1 MISVIIPVYNCEK
14 YIERCVE
21 SIIVQKSANVDLE
34 IVLVDDGSKDNS
46 YSVCVEMKKRY
57 LDSVVLVH
65 KDNGGVSSARN
76 AGMDAAHG
84 EYYFFADS
92 DDVVTEKA
100 LESLVMLTSKT
111 AQLYMGEVWIYGNKR
126 QILYTKKASY
136 TKEEYIYEMMTEP
149 ATELVASGVWGKLFL
164 AEIISKNAIRF
175 DETYQN
181 GEDGLF
187 FAEYLKHVSNI
198 EVLEGELPVYKL
210 YRYDTNE
217 RTSAVSY
224 FYPDLVEFFL
234 LHREMLYKQ
243 LLDSKDI
250 NFNEIHQHY
259 INDLIILLVRA
270 FAFPDFFKA
279 NELMDILKKLLKKDI
294 VKRAS
299 KDYVR
304 KIKGSSILIPFGIRH
319 DCKMILYWQ
328 LRRRGNKYR
337 KNRYNGEKLRSIYRY
352 KRRNK

>member
-46 YSVCVEMKKRY
+46 YNVCVEMKKRY
-57 LDSVVLVH
+57 PDSVVLVH

-100 LESLVMLTSKT
+100 LESLTTLTSKE
-111 AQLYMGEVWIYGNKR
+111 AQLYMGEVRICGTKR

-136 TKEEYIYEMMTEP
+136 TKEEFIYEMMTEP
-149 ATELVASGVWGKLFL
+149 STELLASGVWGKLFL
-164 AEIISKNAIRF
+164 ASIITKNKIRF
-175 DETYQN
+175 DERYQN

-187 FAEYLKHVSNI
+187 FADYLKYVSRV
-198 EVLEGELPVYKL
+198 EVFDGEFPVYKL
-210 YRYDTNE
+210 YRYDAGE
-217 RTSAVSY
+217 RESAVSY
-224 FYPDLVEFFL
+224 FYPDLFEFFV
-234 LHREMLYKQ
+234 LHREMLYRM
-243 LLDSKDI
+243 LYDSKGI
-250 NFNEIHQHY
+250 NLKEVHQHY

-270 FAFPDFFKA
+270 FAFPEFF
-279 NELMDILKKLLKKDI
+279 NEKVLLEILKKLLRNEML
-294 VKRAS
+294 KRAS
-299 KDYVR
+299 RDYER
-304 KIKGSSILIPFGIRH
+304 KLRGSSILIPFGLRH
-319 DCKMILYWQ
+319 NCKYILYWQ
-328 LRRRGNKYR
+328 LRRRGKQYR
-337 KNRYNGEKLRSIYRY
+337 KRRYSGEKLRSIFR
-352 KRRNK
+352 